1 LFDCSA
7 ALEVLPELSSS
18 VLCLLHGCLQFGQTL
33 VYITP
38 NQGIAQV
45 VAGGLNF
52 LW

>member
-1 LFDCSA
+1 MNCIVSRLLPA
-7 ALEVLPELSSS
+7 AL
-18 VLCLLHGCLQFGQTL
+18 LQFGQTL